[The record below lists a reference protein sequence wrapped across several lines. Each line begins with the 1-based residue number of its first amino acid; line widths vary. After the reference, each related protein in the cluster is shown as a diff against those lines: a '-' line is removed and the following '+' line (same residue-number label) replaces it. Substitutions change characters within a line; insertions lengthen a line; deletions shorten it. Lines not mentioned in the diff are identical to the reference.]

1 MRQRRSLVKY
11 WPSSARSRRDAGH
24 ALYVPFPPA
33 STSGNIAHVDATAD
47 DELRRR
53 LTDLL
58 SGASS
63 NGGRLGRA
71 TQRAVRGL
79 VDRGDFAGALR
90 TMTATLAEATA
101 PVTTHERDEFS
112 KLARELSIDQEL
124 GPVLARCPSIPIEND
139 IAATRER
146 DVKLLKIGIGVIL
159 IFAGVVWYCQWIGQ
173 TRAAIWYGMI
183 AVGIVGLL
191 AWACV
196 SSHRELAR
204 LRRAKS
210 GDGLE

>member
-1 MRQRRSLVKY
+1 MRSAPRWRRSMIRMRAARRCVTCSSVVFTRSRISALRSQRPKAAIPSAPMRQRRSLVKY

-159 IFAGVVWYCQWIGQ
+159 IFAG
-173 TRAAIWYGMI
+173 
-183 AVGIVGLL
+183 
-191 AWACV
+191 
-196 SSHRELAR
+196 
-204 LRRAKS
+204 
-210 GDGLE
+210 